1 MKQNDW
7 SELLT
12 VLAQLREEAPDVR
25 FGQLIANLATLARN
39 PEPESVWDV
48 DDAELMTA
56 AKQLL
61 ENLQARQAVEMR

>member
-1 MKQNDW
+1 MKQNNW

-12 VLAQLREEAPDVR
+12 VLAELREQAPDIR
-25 FGQLIANLATLARN
+25 FGQLVANLATLARN

-48 DDAELMTA
+48 DDAELLTA

-61 ENLQARQAVEMR
+61 QNLQARQPVEMR